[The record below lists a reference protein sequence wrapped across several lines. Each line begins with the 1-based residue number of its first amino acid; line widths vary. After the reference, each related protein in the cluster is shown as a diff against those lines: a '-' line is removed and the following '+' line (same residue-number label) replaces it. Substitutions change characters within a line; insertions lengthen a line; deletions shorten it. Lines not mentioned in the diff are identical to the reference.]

1 MIIGW
6 WRSYCG
12 PAPGADDWVSQW
24 NGDPVLLVALGVS
37 AFAMT
42 QLPGVRRMAGL
53 AGVAV
58 LFVAF
63 VSPLCALTTA
73 LFSARAV
80 HHLLLVT
87 VAAPLFA
94 IALPLRRAIGMAVT
108 TSIAL
113 PLSTAVL
120 WAWHAP
126 ALYDAALSHVGIY
139 WVMQATLFAS
149 GWLFWTAVLRARPAE
164 AAAGIIGGAVQMG
177 FLGALLTFAGRPLY
191 AAHLSTTVAFG
202 MGPLAD
208 QQLAG
213 LVMWVP
219 GMAPYAA
226 AAAWIA
232 TRRWKAMT
240 LDRPAHGRANGAS
253 A

>member
-1 MIIGW
+1 V
-6 WRSYCG
+6 
-12 PAPGADDWVSQW
+12 DDWVSRW
-24 NGDPVLLVALGVS
+24 NGDPVLLAALAVS
-37 AFAMT
+37 AFVMT
-42 QLPGVRRMAGL
+42 RLPGARRIAGL

-58 LFVAF
+58 LVVAF

-87 VAAPLFA
+87 VAAPLLA
-94 IALPLRRAIGMAVT
+94 VALPPRRGVGIAV
-108 TSIAL
+108 AL
-113 PLSTAVL
+113 PLSTAIL

-126 ALYDAALSHVGIY
+126 ALYDAALGHVGIY
-139 WVMQATLFAS
+139 WIMQATLLAG
-149 GWLFWTAVLRARPAE
+149 GWLFWTAVLRGRPAE
-164 AAAGIIGGAVQMG
+164 ATAGIIGGAVQMG

-232 TRRWKAMT
+232 TRRWRAMS
-240 LDRPAHGRANGAS
+240 LDGA
-253 A
+253 AA

>member
-1 MIIGW
+1 MS
-6 WRSYCG
+6 R
-12 PAPGADDWVSQW
+12 W
-24 NGDPVLLVALGVS
+24 NGDPVLLVTLAVS
-37 AFAMT
+37 ALAMT
-42 QLPGVRRMAGL
+42 RLPDARRIAGL
-53 AGVAV
+53 AGIAV

-87 VAAPLFA
+87 VAAPLLA
-94 IALPLRRAIGMAVT
+94 VALQPRRAIGMAIT
-108 TSIAL
+108 IAL
-113 PLSTAVL
+113 PLSTAIL
-120 WAWHAP
+120 WGWHAP
-126 ALYDAALSHVGIY
+126 ALYDAALGHVGIY
-139 WVMQATLFAS
+139 WIMQATLLAS
-149 GWLFWTAVLRARPAE
+149 GWLFWAAVLHARPAE

-202 MGPLAD
+202 IGPLAD

-232 TRRWKAMT
+232 TRRWRAIA
-240 LDRPAHGRANGAS
+240 LNGPANGA
-253 A
+253 AA